1 MTLLRRVWVV
11 LTAAIFLLT
20 GCTAQRPS
28 EPMLS
33 ESSSEG
39 QTQQTSSASGE
50 DASSETPSDL
60 PKTPSAVTIPPSA
73 LSEIGQSTEIGE
85 ILSEFSLRA
94 FLDGKLYGTQQDQLA
109 VYDVSAE
116 TLELYD
122 GQIYLPSY
130 DSGEAVNWDGKF
142 YMTGNYS
149 DLDLHQ
155 ATTMLDK
162 VGS

>member
-20 GCTAQRPS
+20 GCTAKRTS

-50 DASSETPSDL
+50 DASSETTSDL

-73 LSEIGQSTEIGE
+73 LSEIGQST
-85 ILSEFSLRA
+85 
-94 FLDGKLYGTQQDQLA
+94 
-109 VYDVSAE
+109 
-116 TLELYD
+116 
-122 GQIYLPSY
+122 
-130 DSGEAVNWDGKF
+130 
-142 YMTGNYS
+142 
-149 DLDLHQ
+149 
-155 ATTMLDK
+155 
-162 VGS
+162 